1 MSQMLL
7 GQQAGDHTHK
17 DFTIREGWPVVG
29 SSAHVG
35 LEPALRHL
43 LAQPQLLL
51 AVPRYPEKEAGVM
64 EGSARR
70 PAYEISRAGF
80 LLWM

>member
-1 MSQMLL
+1 M
-7 GQQAGDHTHK
+7 
-17 DFTIREGWPVVG
+17 VG
-29 SSAHVG
+29 SAAHVG

-70 PAYEISRAGF
+70 PAYEFPGLGF
-80 LLWM
+80 CCGCRQAPWTRQAAHTSCPCCGQFQ